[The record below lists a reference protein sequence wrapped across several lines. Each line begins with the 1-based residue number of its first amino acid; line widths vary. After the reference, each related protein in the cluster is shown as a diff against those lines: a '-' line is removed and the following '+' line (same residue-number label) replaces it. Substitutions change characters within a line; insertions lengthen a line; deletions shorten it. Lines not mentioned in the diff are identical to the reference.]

1 VTLSSGAVFCESRHQ
16 NGMRDPLVRDNN
28 FSELMRAAQAG
39 NSREYLLLLEEI
51 TPRIRRVVRSQRAF
65 LQIEDIEDLVQ
76 DILVS
81 VHAVR
86 ASYDPERPF
95 VPWLLAIVRNRL
107 ADGARRHARSTAHE
121 IQVENLAVTFTE
133 EPANPNMDTYGD
145 VEELR
150 EAITR
155 LPPIQ
160 RDAIQML
167 KLDEMSLKEAA
178 VASGTTVGALKV
190 ATHRAMSALR
200 KMLVKSK

>member
-1 VTLSSGAVFCESRHQ
+1 MS
-16 NGMRDPLVRDNN
+16 DPIRREDN
-28 FSELMRAAQAG
+28 FSELMRTAQAG
-39 NSREYLLLLEEI
+39 DAGAYSQLLEEI

-76 DILVS
+76 DILLS

-86 ASYDPERPF
+86 ASYDPKRPF
-95 VPWLLAIVRNRL
+95 VPWLLAIARNRL
-107 ADGARRHARSTAHE
+107 ADGGRRHARSAAHE
-121 IQVENLAVTFTE
+121 IQVENLYVTFAE

-145 VEELR
+145 VEELGQ
-150 EAITR
+150 AITK

-160 RDAIQML
+160 RDAIQMV
-167 KLDEMSLKEAA
+167 KLGEMSLKEAA

>member
-1 VTLSSGAVFCESRHQ
+1 VLMPSGPPRPVTEIFQLCMQPASLSSGAVFCESRHQ

-39 NSREYLLLLEEI
+39 NSRKYLLLLEEI

-65 LQIEDIEDLVQ
+65 LQVEDIEDLVQ

-107 ADGARRHARSTAHE
+107 ADGARRHARSTARE

-133 EPANPNMDTYGD
+133 EPAN
-145 VEELR
+145 
-150 EAITR
+150 
-155 LPPIQ
+155 
-160 RDAIQML
+160 
-167 KLDEMSLKEAA
+167 
-178 VASGTTVGALKV
+178 
-190 ATHRAMSALR
+190 
-200 KMLVKSK
+200 

>member
-1 VTLSSGAVFCESRHQ
+1 
-16 NGMRDPLVRDNN
+16 MRDPLVRDNN
-28 FSELMRAAQAG
+28 FSKLMRAAQAG

-51 TPRIRRVVRSQRAF
+51 TPRIRRVVRSRRAF

-86 ASYDPERPF
+86 ASYDPDRPF